1 MVLVFSKIRRFC
13 QLQWLTLVV
22 LLVLAVA
29 ATALDLW
36 QLQQRFGIFTG
47 GTFLQPYS
55 FLTFSSR
62 ASLIGLLWW
71 VEITALVIAYTV
83 ILLCV
88 RLQPTRRTLA
98 WFVVWILLWRG
109 GSSLV
114 GAQIQQFF
122 GGNLDWQVLQNLGG
136 GDAWAAIAMVGQEVR
151 AQLVPLLLAIGG
163 AVLAAVAIHRGLRRF
178 TTPLPNCRGWF
189 VGLALLLLL
198 MPVQLTVTA
207 SKPSWF
213 FALNKTQP
221 QQWLAEFYNQLTDLD
236 RDGYG
241 AFGSDADRHPLDS
254 ARFPGAMD
262 LPANG
267 IDEDEL
273 AGDLPAL
280 PQSLDPLAT
289 AEPQQKPHIFLVVLE
304 SVRADSLHKEWQGQ
318 AVMPN
323 LKQLAASGSAHPQ
336 AFSHTGFT
344 TSSLKAMFNRSLSQH
359 PPQQGLLRLLK
370 QQGYQLNVLSA
381 QAEQFGDVAT
391 ATGMTELA
399 DYFFDASK
407 APQDNMSADNS
418 PGAMHLSENR
428 LLVQLQ
434 QRFAE
439 INWQQPQFVYINIQA
454 AHYPYVHRET
464 KPLLTNDFIARSE
477 MTIEHRDKLQASYYN
492 AVANTDWL
500 IGQLQQTLAQY
511 QIDARNSVQLY
522 TSDHGESLF
531 DDGVLGHGHQLSDT
545 QTQVVWVSNRALQQP
560 AIIGHDRVAEVLLRN
575 AWQLPDLLP
584 EQPVLQVIGLV
595 RLPQQ
600 IALVDGAGR
609 VSYDFRSKLVR
620 TAHGVLPYAELAA
633 GATPAEQAR
642 VDLLFTRWGWLR
654 YQQSTVYQQKLQS
667 GLGAASAQ

>member
-1 MVLVFSKIRRFC
+1 MLSFLRHWFFVQAKVAWVIVS
-13 QLQWLTLVV
+13 
-22 LLVLAVA
+22 LALA
-29 ATALDLW
+29 ATCLDLW
-36 QLQQRFGIFTG
+36 QLQQHFGIFTG

-62 ASLIGLLWW
+62 ASIGSLLF
-71 VEITALVIAYTV
+71 VAELTTLVIAYV
-83 ILLCV
+83 FVLLCV
-88 RLQPTRRTLA
+88 RWQPTWRTLA

-109 GSSLV
+109 GSSLI

-151 AQLVPLLLAIGG
+151 AQLIPLL
-163 AVLAAVAIHRGLRRF
+163 VAVAIASVAAWSIHRLLRRF
-178 TTPLPNCRGWF
+178 TTPLRHNSGWLGYL
-189 VGLALLLLL
+189 VLLIVL
-198 MPVQLTVTA
+198 MPIQLQLAA
-207 SKPSWF
+207 SQQSWF

-221 QQWLAEFYNQLTDLD
+221 QQWLSTFYNQLTDLD
-236 RDGYG
+236 GDGYG
-241 AFGSDADRHPLDS
+241 AFGPDADRYPWDS

-262 LPANG
+262 LPSNG

-280 PQSLDPLAT
+280 PLSVDLLAN
-289 AEPQQKPHIFLVVLE
+289 AQPRVKPHLLLVVLE
-304 SVRADSLHKEWQGQ
+304 SVRADSLDKVWQGN

-323 LKQLAASGSAHPQ
+323 LSKLASSGSAHPR

-359 PPQQGLLRLLK
+359 PPLKGLLPLLK
-370 QQGYQLNVLSA
+370 QQGYQVNVLSA
-381 QAEQFGDVAT
+381 QAEQFGDVASV
-391 ATGMTELA
+391 TGMTELA
-399 DYFFDASK
+399 DYYFDANK

-428 LLVQLQ
+428 LLTQLQ

-439 INWQQPQFVYINIQA
+439 INWQQPQFIYINIQA

-464 KPLLTNDFIARSE
+464 KPLLTADFIARTE
-477 MTIEHRDKLQASYYN
+477 MTIEHRDKLKASYYN

-500 IGQLQQTLAQY
+500 IGQLQQSLAPY

-545 QTQVVWVSNRALQQP
+545 QTQVIWVSNRPLQQP
-560 AIIGHDRVAEVLLRN
+560 AVVGHEQLAEVLLTN
-575 AWQLPDLLP
+575 AWQLPHQLV

-595 RLPQQ
+595 RAPQQ
-600 IALVDGAGR
+600 IGLVDSQGR
-609 VSYDFRSKLVR
+609 LNYDFRSKLVR
-620 TAHGVLPYAELAA
+620 QGRQVQSYAEFAQ
-633 GATPAEQAR
+633 GATEADRAR
-642 VDLLFTRWGWLR
+642 IDLLFTRWGWLR
-654 YQQSTVYQQKLQS
+654 YQQSMIYQQSL
-667 GLGAASAQ
+667 